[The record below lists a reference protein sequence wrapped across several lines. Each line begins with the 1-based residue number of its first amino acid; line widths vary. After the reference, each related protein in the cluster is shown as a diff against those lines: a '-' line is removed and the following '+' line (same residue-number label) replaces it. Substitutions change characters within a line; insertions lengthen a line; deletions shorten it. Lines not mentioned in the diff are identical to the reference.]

1 MRGERG
7 FALVITLIVTAL
19 LVALL
24 VEFINETYV
33 DTSHSHNFVALQQA
47 GVLAE
52 SGATVGRGLLE
63 LELGSNIPG
72 IGHPDYSSFLDTW
85 AQPIHHDDESG
96 SLTITIEEESGKL
109 NLNNVLYSGSDKDKP
124 YPFRAVARNL
134 FQKLKLTNF
143 DTLTDSTV
151 DWVSSIDA
159 PPQQAGAKSPFYNA
173 LKPPYNVKGAKLQTV
188 EELALVKGFSSET
201 VAKLKPF
208 VTVYEA
214 ERNEPSTKI
223 NINTAPQE
231 LLASVSGMSDDLVTK
246 ILETRKIKPI
256 SNLFKMEGLRAPPP
270 SLLEMVTCRG
280 SVYRIHSEAKVGDSK
295 SVVEA
300 VVRISG
306 PSSQILYWREY

>member
-33 DTSHSHNFVALQQA
+33 DTSHSHNFVAAQQA

-63 LELGSNIPG
+63 LELGSNLPG
-72 IGHPDYSSFLDTW
+72 LGHSGYSSLLDTW
-85 AQPIHHDDESG
+85 AQPIHREDESG
-96 SLTITIEEESGKL
+96 GLTVTIEEESGKL
-109 NLNNVLYSGSDKDKP
+109 NLNNVLYSGSNSD

-134 FQKLKLTNF
+134 FQKLKLSDY

-151 DWVSSIDA
+151 DWVSRFDL
-159 PPQQAGAKSPFYNA
+159 PPQSAGAKSPYYNT
-173 LKPPYNVKGAKLQTV
+173 LKPPYDVKGAKLQTV
-188 EELALVKGFSSET
+188 EELGLVKGFTGEK

-208 VTVYEA
+208 VTVYDGLP
-214 ERNEPSTKI
+214 NQPVTQI

-231 LLASVSGMSDDLVTK
+231 LLASVPGMSDDLVSR
-246 ILETRKIKPI
+246 IMEYRKTKPI
-256 SNLFKMEGLRAPPP
+256 KTLADIEGLKSPPP
-270 SLLEMVTCRG
+270 SLLAMLNFCGT
-280 SVYRIHSEAKVGDSK
+280 VYRIHSEGKVGDSK

-300 VVRISG
+300 VVRITG
-306 PSSQILYWREY
+306 AASQVLYWREY

>member
-24 VEFINETYV
+24 VEFVNETYV
-33 DTSHSHNFVALQQA
+33 DASHSHNFVALQQA

-109 NLNNVLYSGSDKDKP
+109 NLNNVLYSGSDKS

-134 FQKLKLTNF
+134 FQRLKLTNF

-159 PPQQAGAKSPFYNA
+159 PPQQAGAKSPYYNA
-173 LKPPYNVKGAKLQTV
+173 LKPPYNVKGAPLQTV
-188 EELALVKGFSSET
+188 EELALVKAFSSET

-208 VTVYEA
+208 VTVYQGA
-214 ERNEPSTKI
+214 ANEPETMI
-223 NINTAPQE
+223 NINTASQE
-231 LLASVSGMSDDLVTK
+231 LLASVSGMSDDMVSR
-246 ILETRKIKPI
+246 ILEFRKTKPI
-256 SNLFKMEGLRAPPP
+256 KSLADIEGLRSPPP
-270 SLLEMVTCRG
+270 SLLAMVNFRG